1 MSVLFKIYRK
11 RSAFT
16 IWEPDIH
23 LLAASSLGS
32 PSVQPPRLMPPKFLT
47 GSVSQVG
54 PDRTARVKSVP
65 MMPNAIFRSSRRF
78 EDRQDESNQIQ
89 PPKSQ
94 PPPRALLEV
103 FLTVI
108 VAWACHAGP
117 LCPPRLSSVPSVSR
131 GRMKNLR
138 GGGSVIAAAVRP
150 LINSS

>member
-94 PPPRALLEV
+94 PPARARALLEV
-103 FLTVI
+103 FLTARD
-108 VAWACHAGP
+108 AWARHAAP
-117 LCPPRLSSVPSVSR
+117 AVLPFPSLVCPSAE
-131 GRMKNLR
+131 GE
-138 GGGSVIAAAVRP
+138 
-150 LINSS
+150 